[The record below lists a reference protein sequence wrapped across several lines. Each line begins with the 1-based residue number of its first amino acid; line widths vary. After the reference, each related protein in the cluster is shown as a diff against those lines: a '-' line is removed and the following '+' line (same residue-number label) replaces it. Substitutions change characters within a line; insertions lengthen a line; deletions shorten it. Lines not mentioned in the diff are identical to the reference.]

1 VPLTP
6 YRKERK
12 TTVNQAIE
20 IDSNSVGDPA
30 RHLALED
37 LKRGLQALTSIPRE
51 AGRVVLIVRKRE
63 GGVRETLDRI
73 VVTPELGIPGDAWS
87 RRAEP
92 DREMQLAV
100 MQTDVAKLIANGQ
113 PLTLFGDN
121 LIVELDLSASSLPA
135 GSRVRVGDATL
146 EVTPMPHN
154 GCRKFRARFGDDA
167 LRFVSAPELRQRN
180 LRGIYMRVVGAGE
193 VATGVPI
200 EVISRAAATPTL
212 R

>member
-1 VPLTP
+1 VSQTS
-6 YRKERK
+6 R
-12 TTVNQAIE
+12 TIE
-20 IDSNSVGDPA
+20 VDSNSVGDPA
-30 RHLALED
+30 CHLALED

-100 MQTDVAKLIANGQ
+100 MQTDVARLIANGQ